1 MSQQLFHRVHQFY
14 RRLLHIHHLILQVV
28 DRVDTLA
35 RLIKVTSWGHLT
47 ARHNSQMGLCG
58 ILDGKES
65 EMLLI
70 VVLNGAGDGRGAEVE
85 WGEFLKIPNNLRQF
99 SIGRSLDDVLL
110 YLLLLLSHLLII
122 QIPLISIF

>member
-1 MSQQLFHRVHQFY
+1 
-14 RRLLHIHHLILQVV
+14 
-28 DRVDTLA
+28 
-35 RLIKVTSWGHLT
+35 
-47 ARHNSQMGLCG
+47 MGLCG